1 MPYHLESVDLMIR
14 QMPPDRMSFAIGG
27 VAPKR
32 RPRAI
37 VVIRVQVADDRGK
50 SSWGVAADRPSFG
63 WLDKRKSHSPDEM
76 LTRLF
81 ELVRASRK
89 VYMREAKFESPFA
102 LWANCWPQIMQVAKQ
117 MDHESLSASFASAL
131 LERAVIDA
139 VCRLSDLTLFESIQR
154 KKLGFSPQQIHPM
167 LGDFPWRRFLPER
180 PRTRFHIRHTVGLT
194 DPIDSTDL
202 KRDRRVNDGEPETLQ
217 EYVRRDGLRYFKV
230 KISGDPVKDLARLGK
245 IWGQL
250 VRINEPIVTLDGNES
265 YRDIDKFAKFV
276 ETFEREQLGMY
287 QHTLF
292 IEQPLTRAVTLDPST
307 QKTIRQISERKPL
320 VIDEADGTTNSF
332 ARAFKIGYNGVSH
345 KNCKGFFKSLANFC
359 LCAFLNE
366 QGKAAFQTGEDLSNM
381 PLVAIQQDFT
391 ALGLLKIDHC
401 ERNGHHYGFG
411 LSHLSAAEKEQA
423 LQIHGDLYIKRGN
436 EAFLNIRG
444 GQIECRSLQ
453 TAGFGV
459 AFEPAWDQLAPLDDW
474 EFTW

>member
-37 VVIRVQVADDRGK
+37 VVVRVQVADERGK

-63 WLDKRKSHSPDEM
+63 WLDKRRSHGPEEM
-76 LTRLF
+76 LSRLF
-81 ELVRASRK
+81 TLVGASRK
-89 VYMREAKFESPFA
+89 VYLRDAKFESPFA
-102 LWANCWPQIMQVAKQ
+102 LWARSWPRIAQIAQQ
-117 MDHESLSASFASAL
+117 TDHESLSASYASAL
-131 LERAVIDA
+131 IERGVIDA
-139 VCRLSDLTLFESIQR
+139 VSRLLGLTLFDAVR
-154 KKLGFSPQQIHPM
+154 LGKLGFLPQQIHPV

-180 PRTRFHIRHTVGLT
+180 PRTRFHIRHTIGLT
-194 DPIDSTDL
+194 DPIDRADL
-202 KRDRRVNDGEPETLQ
+202 PANRRVNDGEPETLQ
-217 EYVRRDGLRYFKV
+217 EYIRRDGLRYFKV
-230 KISGDPVKDLARLGK
+230 KISGNSDRDLERLAK
-245 IWGQL
+245 IWDQL
-250 VRINEPIVTLDGNES
+250 VRVDEPIVTLDGNES
-265 YRDIDKFAKFV
+265 YRDIDQFAKFV
-276 ETFEREQLGMY
+276 EAFERKQLGMY

-292 IEQPLTRAVTLDPST
+292 VEQPLTRALTLDPST
-307 QKTIRQISERKPL
+307 RQTVLEIRKRKPL
-320 VIDEADGTTNSF
+320 VIDEADGATDSF
-332 ARAFKIGYNGVSH
+332 ARAFNIGYNGVSH

-359 LCAFLNE
+359 LCAFFNE

-391 ALGLLKIDHC
+391 ALGLLKINHC

-411 LSHLSAAEKEQA
+411 LSHLSADEKEQA
-423 LQIHGDLYIKRGN
+423 LRVHPDLYTKRGD

-444 GQIECRSLQ
+444 GQIECGSLQ

-459 AFEPAWDQLAPLDDW
+459 AFEPDWNQLVPLDDW
-474 EFTW
+474 KIVW